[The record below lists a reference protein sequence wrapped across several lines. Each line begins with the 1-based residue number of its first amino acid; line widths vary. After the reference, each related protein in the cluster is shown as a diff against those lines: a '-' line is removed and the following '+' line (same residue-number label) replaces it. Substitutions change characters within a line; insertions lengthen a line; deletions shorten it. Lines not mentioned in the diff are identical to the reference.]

1 MTRPPPR
8 PSPWS
13 RLRHP
18 RIFTVDHALYAE
30 EPCEAGEHH
39 VDGLCVVEGAYL
51 GRLPPCDIVSI
62 IELRARL
69 RAGERFLWR
78 GEQLPGVE
86 ALRPCACGQ
95 GKLLVAPSEREELW
109 PPTQWALERLAA
121 DITRFRGWEEELGQR
136 LAAGETSPRVRSQR
150 SMAHWARER
159 SERLLAWIP
168 TAPELSND
176 LVMLITSIEREAHR
190 AHQRRAQGWMLLSLP
205 LAGIG
210 GWALGRISVR
220 KDMPRR

>member
-1 MTRPPPR
+1 LR
-8 PSPWS
+8 WS

-86 ALRPCACGQ
+86 ALRPCACGY
-95 GKLLVAPSEREELW
+95 GELIVAPSEREELW
-109 PPTQWALERLAA
+109 PPTQRALERLAA
-121 DITRFRGWEEELGQR
+121 DITRFRSWEEELGQR

-159 SERLLAWIP
+159 SERLQAWIP

-176 LVMLITSIEREAHR
+176 LVMLTTSIEGDQQR
-190 AHQRRAQGWMLLSLP
+190 AQQRRVRQWILLALT

-210 GWALGRISVR
+210 GWALGRTEAR
-220 KDMPRR
+220 KGKSRR